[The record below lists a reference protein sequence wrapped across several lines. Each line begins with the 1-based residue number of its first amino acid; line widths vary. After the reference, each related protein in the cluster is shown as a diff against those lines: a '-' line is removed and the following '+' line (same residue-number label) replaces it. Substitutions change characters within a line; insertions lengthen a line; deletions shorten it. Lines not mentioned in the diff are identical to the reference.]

1 MSSFYALL
9 KVSRQAHAKAK
20 KQREAQKG
28 IFEKI
33 RCFIQTQ
40 RVTHGGV
47 GLKKLYHQMPDKA
60 VGRDK
65 FIDYAVKA
73 GLAQKRRRKYIKTTF
88 SVYTMY
94 TNLLAGQVLTG
105 INQAWS
111 GDITY
116 VKMGQKHGYVF
127 LLMDIYSRRI
137 LGYIA
142 SDSMFASVNVACLKM
157 AIKVRK
163 GQSLNKTI
171 HHSDRGSQYIAGDY
185 LMTLQEAGFQISMCQ
200 SALDNPYSERINGI
214 LKLEYLDFHQ
224 FENLNELKEV
234 LKKAVEHYNH
244 QRPHLNLEMMSPVEF
259 EKQLESRGIKNNIQM
274 KIPDEH
280 TK

>member
-1 MSSFYALL
+1 MSGFYALL

-20 KQREAQKG
+20 KQSETQKG

-33 RCFIQTQ
+33 RNFIQAQ
-40 RVTHGGV
+40 RVVHCGV
-47 GLKKLYHQMPDKA
+47 GLKKLYHQMPDKE

-73 GLAQKRRRKYIKTTF
+73 GLGQKRRKKHIKTTF

-116 VKMGQKHGYVF
+116 VKIGQKHGYVF

-142 SDSMFASVNVACLKM
+142 SDSMLASVNVACLKM
-157 AIKVRK
+157 AFKVRK
-163 GQSLNKTI
+163 GQPLKQTI
-171 HHSDRGSQYIAGDY
+171 RHSDRGSQYIAGDY

-224 FENLNELKEV
+224 FEHLEELKQV
-234 LKKAVEHYNH
+234 LKVALEHYNNE
-244 QRPHLNLEMMSPVEF
+244 RPHLNLQMMSPVKF
-259 EKQLESRGIKNNIQM
+259 EKHIETIEIQNRVSM
-274 KIPDEH
+274 RIPDEH

>member
-1 MSSFYALL
+1 MSSFYAFL
-9 KVSRQAHAKAK
+9 KVSRQAHTKAK
-20 KQREAQKG
+20 KQGEAQKG

-33 RCFIQTQ
+33 RDFIQTQ
-40 RVTHGGV
+40 RVAHGGV
-47 GLKKLYHQMPDKA
+47 GLKKLYHQMPNKT

-73 GLAQKRRRKYIKTTF
+73 GLAQKRRRKHIKTTF

-116 VKMGQKHGYVF
+116 VKIGQKHGYVF
-127 LLMDIYSRRI
+127 LLMDVYSRRI
-137 LGYIA
+137 LGYLA
-142 SDSMFASVNVACLKM
+142 SDSMFASVNVACLEM

-163 GQSLNKTI
+163 GQSLKQTI

-224 FENLNELKEV
+224 FENLEELKQV
-234 LKKAVEHYNH
+234 LKGAVEHYNNE
-244 QRPHLNLEMMSPVEF
+244 RPHLNLGMMSPIEF
-259 EKQLESRGIKNNIQM
+259 EKHVETLEIENRVSMR
-274 KIPDEH
+274 IPDEH
-280 TK
+280 AK

>member
-20 KQREAQKG
+20 KRSEAQKG

-33 RCFIQTQ
+33 RCFIQAQ
-40 RVTHGGV
+40 RVNHGGV
-47 GLKKLYHQMPDKA
+47 GLKKLYHQMPNKT

-73 GLAQKRRRKYIKTTF
+73 GLAQKRRRKYIRTTF

-94 TNLLAGQVLTG
+94 LNLLAAKVLTG

-127 LLMDIYSRRI
+127 LLMDVYSRRI

-142 SDSMFASVNVACLKM
+142 SDSMLASINVSCLKM
-157 AIKVRK
+157 AITARK
-163 GQSLNKTI
+163 GHSLRQTI

-185 LMTLQEAGFQISMCQ
+185 LMTLQEVGFQISMCQ
-200 SALDNPYSERINGI
+200 SALDNPYSERVNGI
-214 LKLEYLDFHQ
+214 LKIEYLDFHQ
-224 FENLNELKEV
+224 FENLDELKQV

-244 QRPHLNLEMMSPVEF
+244 QRPHLNLEMMSPIEF
-259 EKQLESRGIKNNIQM
+259 EKQLETSGIKNKTQM
-274 KIPDEH
+274 RIPDEH